1 MQKILH
7 LIGAQDSIAVL
18 TKIGTFRQIGKG
30 VRGMAGVSRVLW
42 CDLKKFLL
50 HFSESLFFAP
60 QKFIKFLCVGVIIIF
75 IILH

>member
-30 VRGMAGVSRVLW
+30 VGGMAGVSRVLW
-42 CDLKKFLL
+42 CDLKKIFC
-50 HFSESLFFAP
+50 SLFTAE
-60 QKFIKFLCVGVIIIF
+60 
-75 IILH
+75 